1 MMKRV
6 EYTTDRFT
14 EKEILFAHTVADA
27 VCKVFG
33 IENSELRGVSR
44 KSLFTDAR
52 KAFAHYLSSNIVL
65 EKVAGSYHVALA
77 TWYLNQHHS
86 TVCYAVEQANNLYRT
101 DALFR
106 SRYDNVIGLMADPYN
121 FQVCVI
127 EQVKDEPKEKRKLTW
142 EDVKMNYGY
151 THRVKEQLLPIKV
164 SQRIK
169 ELYRL
174 GYSFVQIA
182 YQVGTTDGFVS
193 YYVKKNGFQRG
204 EFATNI
210 VNNKKRGTTRVVIP
224 LYSAKIDY

>member
-1 MMKRV
+1 MMKRA

-52 KAFAHYLSSNIVL
+52 KVFAHYLSSNIVL
-65 EKVAGSYHVALA
+65 EKVSGSYHVALA

-86 TVCYAVEQANNLYRT
+86 TICYAVEQANNLYRT

-121 FQVCVI
+121 FQVSVI
-127 EQVKDEPKEKRKLTW
+127 EQVNKEPKEKVKLTW
-142 EDVKMNYGY
+142 EDVRMTYGY
-151 THRVKEQLLPIKV
+151 THRFKEQLLPINV

-174 GYSFVQIA
+174 GYSFIQIA
-182 YQVGTTDGFVS
+182 YQVGTTDGFIS
-193 YYVKKNGFQRG
+193 YYVKKNNFQRG

-210 VNNKKRGTTRVVIP
+210 TTKRRAATRVVIP
-224 LYSAKIDY
+224 YYSSSIDY